1 MKSAFNILMGSVLL
15 IVGLNIGTQW
25 GLTAKPVQIVNQKP
39 VCNDIIRYEDG
50 SLVCEVL
57 MSAEDDFTADIN
69 AFAGSRVTPQTDTLK
84 MGSSDRQATANTMEH
99 QPADTIS
106 RVQPTEVAQ

>member
-39 VCNDIIRYEDG
+39 VCNDIVRYEDG

-57 MSAEDDFTADIN
+57 IGAEDDAATAES
-69 AFAGSRVTPQTDTLK
+69 FAGAKVTSDDVMEVK
-84 MGSSDRQATANTMEH
+84 SADRQETVNAQVLHPT
-99 QPADTIS
+99 
-106 RVQPTEVAQ
+106 RKVQ